1 MILRAALTIC
11 LLCLSVAAH
20 AAAPSEAQIDRLL
33 EVMRARQTMDAI
45 LPQLMDSQQR
55 MVEQMA
61 AEKQLS
67 AEQRQRF
74 DRILAKTHQR
84 VSQALTWE
92 KLQPLYRDIYGK
104 TFSAEDV
111 EATIGFYS
119 TPAGQNLLDKMPT
132 LMQNTMAAMQALVV
146 PVMKDLQA
154 DIEAELASDQRI
166 PETGESEP
174 ATP

>member
-1 MILRAALTIC
+1 MILRAALTAC
-11 LLCLSVAAH
+11 LLCLSVAVH
-20 AAAPSEAQIDRLL
+20 AATPTEAQIDKLL

-45 LPQLMDSQQR
+45 LPQLLDSQQR

-61 AEKQLS
+61 AERGLS
-67 AEQRQRF
+67 AEQRRQF
-74 DRILAKTHQR
+74 DRILAKTNQR
-84 VSQALTWE
+84 ISQALTWE

-119 TPAGQNLLDKMPT
+119 TPAGQNLLDKMPA
-132 LMQNTMAAMQALVV
+132 LMQNTMAAMQALVM
-146 PVMKDLQA
+146 PVMKELQA
-154 DIEAELASDQRI
+154 DIEAELASDQRMPESDE
-166 PETGESEP
+166 PET